1 MPAASGLGDAG
12 VLTAEE
18 FLSRGQLIEIRD
30 AIDSVHAA
38 RSYTHVP
45 VNADPY
51 LKLALTALEMAVEKI
66 EGSGQ

>member
-1 MPAASGLGDAG
+1 MPAANGLADAG

-18 FLSRGQLIEIRD
+18 FLSRGQLVEIRD

-38 RSYTHVP
+38 RSYTATTASV
-45 VNADPY
+45 DPY

-66 EGSGQ
+66 ESGQ